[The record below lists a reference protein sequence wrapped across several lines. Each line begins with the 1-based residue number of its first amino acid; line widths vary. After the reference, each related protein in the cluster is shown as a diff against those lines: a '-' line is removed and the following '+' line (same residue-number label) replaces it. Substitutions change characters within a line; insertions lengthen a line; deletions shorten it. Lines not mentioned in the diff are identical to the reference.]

1 MYTCRKDKISQ
12 KVEQQIRKIFA
23 TCKLVKGGAN
33 FPKDLA
39 LLSGPGPGRDNASF
53 IHSKFLPGAPPQVPG
68 IGVHKIR
75 NCCCPQ
81 WSSMGPSGVT
91 VIHQINPLRSVQL

>member
-53 IHSKFLPGAPPQVPG
+53 IHSKFLPGAPPKCLALQYIKSEIVAALNGAQWDQVE
-68 IGVHKIR
+68 
-75 NCCCPQ
+75 
-81 WSSMGPSGVT
+81 
-91 VIHQINPLRSVQL
+91 